1 MAMSVSNA
9 DGAQLTAQVSDEA
22 SLHYEGWR
30 VVLAAH
36 CGVLVS
42 FGSLLVFTFS
52 IFLKPLSAQFGW
64 KREAISS
71 AFGIAALTVAACSP
85 LLGRWLDRYGPHR
98 IVLPAFAIFGLAFAS
113 LSLLTPSLIHFYAV
127 FVVLGLVGNATTQMG
142 YARAVSSW
150 FSRRR
155 GLALS
160 LVVAGV
166 GVGSVVLPIA
176 AQWLID
182 AFGWRAAY
190 AVLGAFAL
198 LMGLPL
204 TALFVREKPAA
215 SSAGNAG
222 VAFHSGATFT
232 EGLGSRAFWILV
244 AMLFLSSVSING
256 AVTQLSALL
265 TDRGVTAKAAAGA
278 ASMLGASGFAA
289 RIATGWFL
297 DRFFAPYV
305 AFCLLGCTAAGILLL
320 ASASTIATGL
330 IAAGLIGIGLGGEAD
345 VTPYVLSRYFGLKAF
360 SSLYGLT
367 WTFYAIAGAIG
378 PVILGH
384 TYDVTGSYTKL
395 LTVLAGATLLAAAL
409 MLAMPKY
416 PKQSL
421 GGDALDWELSA

>member
-1 MAMSVSNA
+1 MSASSP
-9 DGAQLTAQVSDEA
+9 GAGRGALSFGEG
-22 SLHYEGWR
+22 SSFRYEGWR

-42 FGSLLVFTFS
+42 FGSLLVFTFG
-52 IFLKPLSAQFGW
+52 IFLKPLSAEFGW
-64 KREAISS
+64 KREAISR

-85 LLGRWLDRYGPHR
+85 LLGRWLDRYGPRR

-113 LSLLTPSLIHFYAV
+113 LSLLTRSLIHFYAV

-150 FSRRR
+150 FARRR

-166 GVGSVVLPIA
+166 GVGSVVLPVA

-182 AFGWRAAY
+182 AFGWRMAY
-190 AVLGAFAL
+190 AVLGGFVL
-198 LMGLPL
+198 VMGIPL
-204 TALFVREKPAA
+204 TALFVRENPAA
-215 SSAGNAG
+215 LISAGG
-222 VAFHSGATFT
+222 GESVTLQSGATFA
-232 EGLGSRAFWILV
+232 EGLASRAFWILV
-244 AMLFLSSVSING
+244 AMLFLSSISING

-265 TDRGVTAKAAAGA
+265 TDRGVTANAAAGA

-305 AFCLLGCTAAGILLL
+305 ALCLLGCTAAGILLL
-320 ASASTIATGL
+320 ANASTIATGL

-367 WTFYAIAGAIG
+367 WTFYALAGAIG
-378 PVILGH
+378 PVILGR
-384 TYDVTGSYTKL
+384 TYDATGSYTNL
-395 LTVLAGATLLAAAL
+395 LTALAGATLLAAASMLL
-409 MLAMPKY
+409 MPAY
-416 PKQSL
+416 PKQ
-421 GGDALDWELSA
+421 ALRVDTTTL